1 MKGMRYKMKGMR
13 YKLVVL
19 LSLLSLPAVLV
30 VAAGGPAAA
39 APHSSAASART
50 AAVTSSSLGTFKPT
64 FAGTAATGC
73 SVNCSLL
80 TGPVNTPST
89 ATIAKARPAAAQR
102 SGKRDQ
108 AHAMPLPEP
117 RRPKVSAAERRRLT
131 NSPSFPIPSVSCQPL
146 GRGCDRISTSPGGA
160 TSVMGL
166 KAVDS
171 ASLSTNPNGDIE
183 PPDQG
188 LCAGN
193 GSVVETNNIGE
204 ILVFNT
210 ALQRQSQ
217 PIPLDTIMGLTT
229 LGWSSGGDPSCVYDP
244 ANGGHWFFT
253 QIVSASSESK
263 GGAFTGCFSAV
274 ANDCYEGIAV
284 TDGSSPFGPYHV
296 YFSSAD
302 YNPGE
307 PGYPSLLNDFAK
319 ISVTR
324 DAFMMFYDE
333 FPLSG
338 SLPGIGGGFFN
349 GAQELAFRKSALE
362 AGLPV
367 QLSNG
372 QPNPAVTVAIENMGH
387 IPTPDG
393 TCARDNV
400 LHQGGITCWV
410 AAIPAQPVAGRFD
423 NSHGGTGFMVGSL
436 DFYGFEGLPTSGD
449 NRIAAWAWT
458 GLSALNGSGCASC
471 NSSIRFTGQLF
482 SGVKRYFD
490 PETVNTGEIFAPQKV
505 GPIPL
510 GDECGA
516 AGLSSETSCPE
527 GGLATNGDNLTQVSQ
542 AQGQLWAATATQI
555 AQTYSGANAEIHMGA
570 VYWVVGTR
578 SFDTTGK
585 FTLTSQGYVS
595 PRHEDLTMPA
605 MAATPTTG
613 GRAIMLFTLAGNG
626 GPTGADHGGF
636 FPSTAFGRLTATSGG
651 LLKSTVNIAAM
662 GMSPQDGFS
671 EYQGFPGPTR
681 PRWGDYSWGLFV
693 PGTGRIYFANEY
705 IQFPNCTGAAFT
717 LTIGTCGGTRDA
729 FANWGTSVNYVTP

>member
-1 MKGMRYKMKGMR
+1 MKGMRYKIV
-13 YKLVVL
+13 LL
-19 LSLLSLPAVLV
+19 LSLLSLPAMVLV
-30 VAAGGPAAA
+30 AIGGPAAA
-39 APHSSAASART
+39 APHRSAASART
-50 AAVTSSSLGTFKPT
+50 DAVTSSTLGTFKPT
-64 FAGTAATGC
+64 FTGPAATGC

-89 ATIAKARPAAAQR
+89 AALARARPAAAQR
-102 SGKRDQ
+102 SGKPDR

-117 RRPKVSAAERRRLT
+117 RRPNVSAAQRRRLANT
-131 NSPSFPIPSVSCQPL
+131 PSFPVPSVSCQPL
-146 GRGCDRISTSPGGA
+146 GRGCDRISTSSGGA
-160 TSVMGL
+160 TSVKGL
-166 KAVDS
+166 NAVDS
-171 ASLSTNPNGDIE
+171 ASLATNPNGDIE

-217 PIPLDTIMGLTT
+217 PIPLDTVMGLTT

-253 QIVSASSESK
+253 QIVSASSESN

-284 TDGSSPFGPYHV
+284 TDGNSPFGPYHV

-362 AGLPV
+362 QGLPV

-393 TCARDNV
+393 TCARDKV

-410 AAIPAQPVAGRFD
+410 AAIPAQPIGGRFD
-423 NSHGGTGFMVGSL
+423 NSHGGSGFMLGSL

-458 GLSALNGSGCASC
+458 GLSALNSSGCASC
-471 NSSIRFTGQLF
+471 NAAIRFSGQLF

-490 PETVNTGEIFAPQKV
+490 PETVNTGEIFAPQKG

-542 AQGQLWAATATQI
+542 AQGQLWAATSTQI
-555 AQTYSGANAEIHMGA
+555 AQTYAGANGEIHMGA

-578 SFDTTGK
+578 SFDRTGK

-626 GPTGADHGGF
+626 GPTAADHGGF

-651 LLKSTVNIAAM
+651 LLNSRVNIAAM
-662 GMSPQDGFS
+662 GMSPQDGFG

-681 PRWGDYSWGLFV
+681 PRWGDYSWGFFL
-693 PGTGRIYFANEY
+693 PGTGGRIYFANEY
-705 IQFPNCTGAAFT
+705 IQNPNCTGASFT
-717 LTIGTCGGTRDA
+717 LTIGTCGGTRDG